1 MWHRLG
7 LLCPWLIAGSFAFAL
22 AMGSEIARPSTAEA
36 LSESYCGRIVPSGGV
51 CGSNM
56 GYQYWRYNR
65 ASYTGG
71 GSIYQICGL
80 LRTEE
85 GRLRSDPDRCRYQA
99 TYAYTCSLSDWPA
112 TFAYVTQYELTG
124 ASHTIYGNADNS
136 TGHGCS

>member
-7 LLCPWLIAGSFAFAL
+7 LLCPWLIVGSFAFAL
-22 AMGSEIARPSTAEA
+22 AMGSEIARPSAAEA

-85 GRLRSDPDRCRYQA
+85 GRLRSDPRPLPLSGDLRLYLQPERLAGDVRIRHSIRADRCLPHHLRE
-99 TYAYTCSLSDWPA
+99 CR
-112 TFAYVTQYELTG
+112 
-124 ASHTIYGNADNS
+124 
-136 TGHGCS
+136 